1 MEKVDKIWMNGK
13 LVNWDDAKVH
23 ILTHALH
30 YSSSVFEGARCYETK
45 QGSAIFRLQEHTQRL
60 FNSAKICR
68 MEIPFTHDEI
78 NEAILE
84 LIKVN
89 NLKNCYIRPLVYRG
103 YNSLGVYP
111 GDCPVDVSIAVW
123 EWGKYLGADALENGV
138 DVCVSSWN
146 RPAPNTLPAMAK
158 SAANYLGGQ
167 LIKMEAIS
175 HGYVEG
181 IGLDIHGFVSEGS
194 GENIF
199 LVRNGVLIT
208 PPFSASILAGITRR
222 TVIKL
227 AEEMGYTVKE
237 ENIPRESLYLADE
250 VFFTGSAAEIT
261 PIASIDRMRIGSG
274 RGPITKRLQEA
285 YFDIV
290 EGGNDKYGW
299 LTFVYKKA
307 GVTA

>member
-13 LVNWDDAKVH
+13 MVNWEDAKVH
-23 ILTHALH
+23 VLTHALH

-45 QGSAIFRLQEHTQRL
+45 QGSAIFRLQEHTDRL

-68 MEIPFTHDEI
+68 MEIPYTKDDI
-78 NEAILE
+78 NQAILD
-84 LIKVN
+84 LIKIN
-89 NLKNCYIRPLVYRG
+89 NLKNCYVRPLVYRG
-103 YNSLGVYP
+103 FKNLGVYP
-111 GDCPVDVSIAVW
+111 GDCPVDVAIAVW
-123 EWGKYLGADALENGV
+123 EWGKYLGADALESGV

-167 LIKMEAIS
+167 IIKMEAIS

-181 IGLDIHGFVSEGS
+181 IGLDVHGFVSEGS

-199 LVRNGVLIT
+199 MVRNGVLIT
-208 PPFSASILAGITRR
+208 PPFGASILAGITRR
-222 TVIKL
+222 TVIQL
-227 AEEMGYTVKE
+227 AEEMGYVVKE
-237 ENIPRESLYLADE
+237 EHIPREALYLADE

-261 PIASIDRMRIGSG
+261 PIASIDRIKIGEG
-274 RGPITKRLQEA
+274 RGPITKALQTA
-285 YFDIV
+285 FFDIV
-290 EGGNDKYGW
+290 EGGNDTHGW
-299 LTFVYKKA
+299 LTFVYKEA